1 MTLTDPYRQDRTQ
14 GSTRWVGVRG
24 NEGKTWARHF
34 VVVWWAGAEEAAEE
48 AQNWPL

>member
-14 GSTRWVGVRG
+14 RSTSWVGVRG

-34 VVVWWAGAEEAAEE
+34 VVVWEAAEEAGEE